1 MLEQE
6 VKRLK
11 LALNLQREIVGAA
24 FLKTQDEFDAD
35 EGAVFT
41 GRRTVCG
48 MVKRAEEGE
57 RFKVLGTAIACRAG
71 AATLG
76 VLTPTPAEQDGRV
89 MTASGL
95 YRDGEVARA
104 VKAGM
109 CDQSPAVGLSFGP
122 LAAMRRA
129 DVAVL
134 VVSARQAM
142 RLMQGY
148 AYHFGPPMHL
158 NTVGNQAACSDL
170 IAKPQAHQDLNCSF
184 LCRGARA
191 NLRAEDGELGIGIP
205 VAQLPKVVDGVIQT
219 LSLVESEQEKDAIV
233 SRLAH
238 PLELGR
244 EIEKNTSYMKRMDEA
259 LKALE

>member
-11 LALNLQREIVGAA
+11 LALNLQREVAGAA
-24 FLKTQDEFDAD
+24 FLRTQAEFDA
-35 EGAVFT
+35 EESALFS

-48 MVKRAEEGE
+48 MVRRAEEGE
-57 RFKVLGTAIACRAG
+57 RFKVLGDAIACRAG
-71 AATLG
+71 AVTLG
-76 VLTPTPAEQDGRV
+76 VLPPAPAERDGRV
-89 MTASGL
+89 LEASGL
-95 YRDGEVARA
+95 CRDGAVARA

-109 CDQSPAVGLSFGP
+109 CDRPPSVGLAFGP

-148 AYHFGPPMHL
+148 AYHYGPPMHL
-158 NTVGNQAACSDL
+158 NTVGNQAVCSDL
-170 IAKPQAHQDLNCSF
+170 IAKPCACQDLNCSF

-205 VAQLPKVVDGVIQT
+205 TAQFQKVVDGVIQT
-219 LSLVESEQEKDAIV
+219 LSLVESEQEKEAIAA
-233 SRLAH
+233 RLDH

-244 EIEKNTSYMKRMDEA
+244 EIEKNTSCMKRMDEA
-259 LKALE
+259 LRELG